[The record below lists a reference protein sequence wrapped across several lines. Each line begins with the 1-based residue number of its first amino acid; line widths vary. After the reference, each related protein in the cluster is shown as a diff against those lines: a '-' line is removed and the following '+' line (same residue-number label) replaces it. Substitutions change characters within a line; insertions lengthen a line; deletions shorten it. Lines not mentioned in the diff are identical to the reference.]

1 MLRTLALAQ
10 MSISLLHFPW
20 DWSPC
25 LATAQL
31 AVPPWMS
38 FKQMMCLLGLRSFCT
53 VSRKEMSHRTEQ
65 RAANDKKGRQG
76 MFKILEHVL
85 VKTSNI
91 DSSLF
96 L

>member
-1 MLRTLALAQ
+1 MLGTLALAQ

-38 FKQMMCLLGLRSFCT
+38 FKQMMCLQGLCSFCA
-53 VSRKEMSHRTEQ
+53 VPRKEMSHRPEQ

-76 MFKILEHVL
+76 TFKILEHVL
-85 VKTSNI
+85 VKTPNL